1 MEEGEPHSTSN
12 TSTSN
17 DSSSAPESP
26 ATLGDPADNAMESD
40 TPITHPGKWTVRLH
54 SPILLHSMMFDPQQN
69 LIPLKYLEIIVNMI
83 ELMTLLFENL

>member
-26 ATLGDPADNAMESD
+26 ATLGDPADNSMESD
-40 TPITHPGKWTVRLH
+40 TPITHPGKWTVSLH
-54 SPILLHSMMFDPQQN
+54 GLTSQHS
-69 LIPLKYLEIIVNMI
+69 IVSAGRFVI
-83 ELMTLLFENL
+83 VC

>member
-40 TPITHPGKWTVRLH
+40 TSITHPGKWTVRLH
-54 SPILLHSMMFDPQQN
+54 SPILLHSMMSDPQQN

-83 ELMTLLFENL
+83 ELTLLFENL